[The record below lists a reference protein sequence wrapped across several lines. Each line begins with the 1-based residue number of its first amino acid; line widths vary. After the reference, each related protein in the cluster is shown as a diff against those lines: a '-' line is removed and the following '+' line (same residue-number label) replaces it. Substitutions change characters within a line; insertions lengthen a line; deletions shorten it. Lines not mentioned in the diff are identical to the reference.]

1 MIIENKKEKSSHPAD
16 GAHGPDQF
24 SPCSCWSNVP
34 VAWDLSTGL
43 VLAWDL
49 GTGLVLAWDLSTGLV
64 LACNLSTEL
73 VLAAFDSNKELVL
86 DQGRFDTP
94 CVTILM

>member
-34 VAWDLSTGL
+34 VAWDLS
-43 VLAWDL
+43 
-49 GTGLVLAWDLSTGLV
+49 TGLVLAWDLSTGLV

>member
-49 GTGLVLAWDLSTGLV
+49 STGLV

-73 VLAAFDSNKELVL
+73 VLAS
-86 DQGRFDTP
+86 QGWGNEPLKKWYFNFQSQFLSQKKSY
-94 CVTILM
+94 I

>member
-1 MIIENKKEKSSHPAD
+1 MIVENKKEKSSHPAD

-34 VAWDLSTGL
+34 VAWDLS
-43 VLAWDL
+43 
-49 GTGLVLAWDLSTGLV
+49 TGLVLAWDLSTGLV

-94 CVTILM
+94 CVIILL